1 MRIGALALLAI
12 YLGFSIPIGQ
22 RVMFSFYE
30 RGERIHAFVQQ
41 VREAA
46 REDPGATILLRG
58 DTPELEEDALHHRVF
73 MLYGLNDVRVMEPE
87 TIYILPGQIV
97 VNVKH

>member
-1 MRIGALALLAI
+1 MVLLAI

-22 RVMFSFYE
+22 RVILSFYE

-41 VREAA
+41 VTEAA
-46 REDPGATILLRG
+46 REDPGATVLLRG
-58 DTPELEEDALHHRVF
+58 VTPELEEDALRHRVF
-73 MLYGLNDVRVMEPE
+73 HLYGLEDVRVMEHD